1 MDVTANLLTRQ
12 SAYLRYAV
20 VMPVRRMAWLK
31 GCVSNKRIDL
41 GQEERI

>member
-1 MDVTANLLTRQ
+1 MDVTAHLQTQ
-12 SAYLRYAV
+12 HSAYPRYAV

-41 GQEERI
+41 GQEETI